1 MVVVSAVE
9 EEDEDEVEEDA
20 VELAYRQVE
29 RQVWIVPPA
38 LLLLPPLADL
48 NLRMLDSIMN
58 DDGCGGCGGC
68 DDVSGGCGGCDDGS
82 FGTLRTMRN
91 VSTKI

>member
-1 MVVVSAVE
+1 MGSRDWGDRLASSSGMVVVSAVE

-58 DDGCGGCGGC
+58 DDGCGGWMQW
-68 DDVSGGCGGCDDGS
+68 
-82 FGTLRTMRN
+82 MR
-91 VSTKI
+91 